1 MNTTLLATYLRRS
14 MAVTATAVVTLA
26 TGGNLAAQ
34 ERPRGLLNEFDV
46 QTLVAR
52 GEPAD
57 DVRLFVHF
65 RVLSDRYE
73 AAAER
78 HEAMARSFV
87 GNPNRTSG
95 AGMSEHCKRL
105 TDSARQSAATLRELA
120 KYHRNLSEGTPA
132 ALPRHATRFH
142 GGADAPEPSKT
153 ELAKLAAQARTRSDH
168 LELEE
173 YLRTLARRHARDA
186 NEHTTLALTYRG
198 GRFSQAAVH
207 QEHLANAAR
216 QAAREANALAARHR
230 QYATLG
236 L

>member
-1 MNTTLLATYLRRS
+1 

-34 ERPRGLLNEFDV
+34 ERPRGLLNELDV

-57 DVRLFVHF
+57 DARLFVHF

-73 AAAER
+73 TAAER
-78 HEAMARSFV
+78 HESMARSFV
-87 GNPNRTSG
+87 GNPNRSSG
-95 AGMSEHCKRL
+95 SGMSEHCTRL
-105 TDSARQSAATLRELA
+105 ADSSRQSAATLRELA
-120 KYHRNLSEGTPA
+120 KYHKRLSEGTPA
-132 ALPRHATRFH
+132 VLPRHAARFQ
-142 GGADAPEPSKT
+142 GGADAPEPTET

-173 YLRTLARRHARDA
+173 YLRTLARRYIRNA
-186 NEHTTLALTYRG
+186 NEHMTLALTYRG
-198 GRFSQAAVH
+198 GRFAHAAVH
-207 QEHLANAAR
+207 HEHLANVAR
-216 QAAREANALAARHR
+216 QAAREVSALAARHR
-230 QYATLG
+230 QYTTLG